1 MTFLLIICWD
11 EQTIRNDEAMPERH
25 FILPEGACG
34 EGISK
39 GNLVPLG
46 PPVGVRDPMR
56 RGPGF
61 LLLFSIKS
69 KEERL
74 CFAEKVPNGR
84 ISNVAQANF
93 LVRMHPI
100 GACAA
105 NSWRDCAHQ
114 KRSLSTPFFI
124 SFYTHRRKTLL
135 PSPPAFRPFPP
146 APNRGFHPDS
156 GRQYPRDRSD
166 KSS

>member
-1 MTFLLIICWD
+1 
-11 EQTIRNDEAMPERH
+11 MPERH
-25 FILPEGACG
+25 FILPEGASG

-39 GNLVPLG
+39 GNIVPLG
-46 PPVGVRDPMR
+46 PPVGVRDPLR

-114 KRSLSTPFFI
+114 KRSLSTPFLYLFLYTSKENLTPFSSCI
-124 SFYTHRRKTLL
+124 S
-135 PSPPAFRPFPP
+135 PFSSSSQS
-146 APNRGFHPDS
+146 GF
-156 GRQYPRDRSD
+156 
-166 KSS
+166 SSRFGKAVSAG

>member
-11 EQTIRNDEAMPERH
+11 EQTIRNREAMPERH
-25 FILPEGACG
+25 FILPEGAGG

-46 PPVGVRDPMR
+46 PPVGVRDPLR

-114 KRSLSTPFFI
+114 KKESFDSFFYLFLYTSKENLTPFSSCI
-124 SFYTHRRKTLL
+124 S
-135 PSPPAFRPFPP
+135 PFSSKSQS
-146 APNRGFHPDS
+146 GF
-156 GRQYPRDRSD
+156 
-166 KSS
+166 SSRFGKAVSAG

>member
-1 MTFLLIICWD
+1 
-11 EQTIRNDEAMPERH
+11 MPERH
-25 FILPEGACG
+25 FILPEGAGG

-46 PPVGVRDPMR
+46 PPVGVRDPLR

-114 KRSLSTPFFI
+114 KKESFDSFFYLFLYTSKENLTPFSSCI
-124 SFYTHRRKTLL
+124 S
-135 PSPPAFRPFPP
+135 PFSSSSQS
-146 APNRGFHPDS
+146 GF
-156 GRQYPRDRSD
+156 
-166 KSS
+166 SSRFGKAVSAG

>member
-1 MTFLLIICWD
+1 
-11 EQTIRNDEAMPERH
+11 MPERH
-25 FILPEGACG
+25 FILPEGAGG

-46 PPVGVRDPMR
+46 PPVGVRDPLR

-105 NSWRDCAHQ
+105 NSWRDRAHQ
-114 KRSLSTPFFI
+114 KKESFDSFFYLFLYTSKENLTPFSSCI
-124 SFYTHRRKTLL
+124 S
-135 PSPPAFRPFPP
+135 PFSS
-146 APNRGFHPDS
+146 NSQSGF
-156 GRQYPRDRSD
+156 
-166 KSS
+166 SSRFGKAVSAG

>member
-1 MTFLLIICWD
+1 
-11 EQTIRNDEAMPERH
+11 MPERH
-25 FILPEGACG
+25 FILPEGASG

-46 PPVGVRDPMR
+46 PPVGVRDPLR

-69 KEERL
+69 KEEHP

-84 ISNVAQANF
+84 TTNLVQEIFCANALNQCEALLF
-93 LVRMHPI
+93 FARLRPI

-105 NSWRDCAHQ
+105 FLLCTVAPIKKGVFR
-114 KRSLSTPFFI
+114 LLFFI

>member
-1 MTFLLIICWD
+1 
-11 EQTIRNDEAMPERH
+11 MPKRH

-39 GNLVPLG
+39 GNIVPLG
-46 PPVGVRDPMR
+46 PPVGVRDPLR

-114 KRSLSTPFFI
+114 KKESFDSFFYLFLYTSKENLTPFSSCI
-124 SFYTHRRKTLL
+124 S
-135 PSPPAFRPFPP
+135 PFSSKSQS
-146 APNRGFHPDS
+146 GF
-156 GRQYPRDRSD
+156 
-166 KSS
+166 SSRFGKAVSAG

>member
-1 MTFLLIICWD
+1 
-11 EQTIRNDEAMPERH
+11 MPERH
-25 FILPEGACG
+25 FILPEGAGG

-46 PPVGVRDPMR
+46 PPVGVRDPLR

-84 ISNVAQANF
+84 ISNVAKQISWCECTQSA
-93 LVRMHPI
+93 LAPLILGTTVPI
-100 GACAA
+100 K
-105 NSWRDCAHQ
+105 

-135 PSPPAFRPFPP
+135 PFPPVFRPFPP
-146 APNRGFHPDS
+146 APNRDFHPDS
-156 GRQYPRDRSD
+156 GRRYPRDRSD

>member
-1 MTFLLIICWD
+1 
-11 EQTIRNDEAMPERH
+11 MPERH
-25 FILPEGACG
+25 FILPEGASG

-46 PPVGVRDPMR
+46 PPVGVRDPLR

-69 KEERL
+69 KEESP

-84 ISNVAQANF
+84 TTN
-93 LVRMHPI
+93 LVQEIFCATALNQCEALLFFARLRPI

-105 NSWRDCAHQ
+105 NSPLLKSPSSSTLSAFSANPPTAP
-114 KRSLSTPFFI
+114 SLAP
-124 SFYTHRRKTLL
+124 H
-135 PSPPAFRPFPP
+135 PPAAQP
-146 APNRGFHPDS
+146 
-156 GRQYPRDRSD
+156 PRDA
-166 KSS
+166 

>member
-1 MTFLLIICWD
+1 
-11 EQTIRNDEAMPERH
+11 MPERH
-25 FILPEGACG
+25 FILPEGASG

-46 PPVGVRDPMR
+46 PPVGVRDPLR

-69 KEERL
+69 KEDSP

-84 ISNVAQANF
+84 TTN
-93 LVRMHPI
+93 LVQEIFCATALNQCEALLFFARLRPI

-105 NSWRDCAHQ
+105 NSPLLKSPSSSTLSAFSANPPTAP
-114 KRSLSTPFFI
+114 SLAP
-124 SFYTHRRKTLL
+124 H
-135 PSPPAFRPFPP
+135 PPAAQP
-146 APNRGFHPDS
+146 
-156 GRQYPRDRSD
+156 PRDA
-166 KSS
+166 